1 MAKPK
6 IFIKTNKNKG
16 ICDIT
21 VDNVRTNACKRALN
35 MFVGQDIRLALRDCL
50 QYTRWCISGD
60 EASIGAYHYLI
71 NHKYKEEEV

>member
-21 VDNVRTNACKRALN
+21 IDNVRTDACKRALN
-35 MFVGQDIRLALRDCL
+35 MFVGQDIRLVLHDCL
-50 QYTRWCISGD
+50 QYTKWCISRD
-60 EASIGAYHYLI
+60 ETSIQSYHYLL
-71 NHKYKEEEV
+71 NHKFEE